1 MFDQTIT
8 LPNGVVVPMLGLGT
22 WRVPDEIVEDVV
34 RRAMALG
41 YRHVDTAQV
50 YGNERGVGEAVRAC
64 GVPRDELFVTSKVS
78 AYLKDYAS
86 AARSIDESLQ
96 KTGLDYLDLMLIHNP
111 QPVTA
116 SDATDDRCFEGNREV
131 WRALEDAYRAGKL
144 RAIGVSNFLQV
155 DMENVWETA
164 AVKPMVNQVL
174 CHISNSP
181 LALIEYCQKKGVVM
195 EAYSPIAHG
204 VTLKNEKICA
214 MAARYGVSAA
224 QLCIRFVLQLG
235 MIALPKAVDPQHQRD
250 NTELDF
256 TISDA
261 DMHALKTIEHIKD
274 YGEFSG
280 YRVYRTQI

>member
-1 MFDQTIT
+1 MYDNTVT
-8 LPNGVVVPMLGLGT
+8 LPNGVAVPMLGLGT
-22 WRVPDEIVEDVV
+22 WRVPDETVEDVV
-34 RRAMALG
+34 RRAVQLC
-41 YRHVDTAQV
+41 YRHFYTAQV
-50 YGNERGVGEAVRAC
+50 YGNERGVGEAVRTC
-64 GVPRDELFVTSKVS
+64 GVPREELFVTSKVS

-86 AARSIDESLQ
+86 AAQSIDESL
-96 KTGLDYLDLMLIHNP
+96 KTTGLDYLDLMLIHNP

-116 SDATDDRCFEGNREV
+116 SVATDDRCFEGNREV

-144 RAIGVSNFLQV
+144 RAIGISNFHEV
-155 DMENVWETA
+155 DVENVWETA
-164 AVKPMVNQVL
+164 TVKPMVNQVL

-181 LALIEYCQKKGVVM
+181 LTLIDYCQKKGIVM

-204 VTLKNEKICA
+204 VALKNETIVA

-235 MIALPKAVDPQHQRD
+235 MIALPKAVDPRHQQN

-274 YGEFSG
+274 YGEFSS